1 MSETTAQ
8 PQERLTLTK
17 GDRKKVWFRSFFL
30 QASENYERQQNLGWC
45 FAMMPVVKR
54 LYPNPEDRRA
64 FMKRHLEFFNTH
76 PYLASPILGVEMALE
91 EERANGAEIDDA
103 AINGVKVGMMGPL
116 AGVGD
121 PVFWGTLRPVLG
133 AFAASFAIAGN
144 MMGPLLFFIVWNV
157 IRMAFLW
164 YTQEI
169 GYRQGSS
176 ITKDL
181 SGGLMRKVTVGA
193 SILGMFIMG
202 VLIPRWTSIDLSN
215 VVFANTDMGSLAENF
230 PAITQLTDLLNGG
243 TSITPEI
250 LSNAIS
256 SLQNLA
262 DSGYS
267 IAMNAAGYPE
277 AAARIMQATSL
288 QSVLDQLLPGL
299 MPLLL
304 TLSCIGLLKKKV
316 SPIAIIFGLFAIGII
331 GAFFGIF

>member
-243 TSITPEI
+243 ASITPEI

-256 SLQNLA
+256 SLQSLT

-316 SPIAIIFGLFAIGII
+316 SPVAIIFGLFAIGII